1 MSVEKQC
8 VSVVTLLHGESQFIP
23 LIKDNFRG
31 LLETQTLELVVVDD
45 GPVSLAS
52 EFSDIDNCLYF
63 HLDDS
68 EKTKFGVQILEGYKQ
83 PNKGPLQYQALIK
96 TLPNGFKRDYGC
108 GMSSYPY
115 IFHMNAD
122 CVYNPK
128 SIDRKCRFA
137 KRVSAECVYTDTT
150 LAYDIYN
157 RKLYKTISPHKIY
170 ESTLFHTR
178 EFWKRR
184 GFQWSDVE
192 MEGKYFH
199 HDNGIDRK
207 LDNYYDVVQLLSVH
221 NLNKYNPVEVT
232 VDGIDIKIPELAHEI
247 HIQTH
252 PFVKTIRDIYDTTE
266 VQILGIESEFLENIS
281 EENWTVTNR
290 TGKWKQTKLAKE
302 IKQTSESF
310 NVLLYGSKHPAWDF
324 FEHIAFDLIFL
335 ETRHNWEQMS
345 GIIIGCKKHS
355 YIYVNGVFVRK
366 EYLEGSDL
374 KE

>member
-1 MSVEKQC
+1 MN
-8 VSVVTLLHGESQFIP
+8 P
-23 LIKDNFRG
+23 
-31 LLETQTLELVVVDD
+31 
-45 GPVSLAS
+45 
-52 EFSDIDNCLYF
+52 
-63 HLDDS
+63 
-68 EKTKFGVQILEGYKQ
+68 FG
-83 PNKGPLQYQALIK
+83 
-96 TLPNGFKRDYGC
+96 
-108 GMSSYPY
+108 
-115 IFHMNAD
+115 
-122 CVYNPK
+122 
-128 SIDRKCRFA
+128 
-137 KRVSAECVYTDTT
+137 RVSAECVYTDTT

-207 LDNYYDVVQLLSVH
+207 LDNYYDVVQLLSLH

-252 PFVKTIRDIYDTTE
+252 PFVKTIRDIYEDKDI
-266 VQILGIESEFLENIS
+266 QILGIESEFLENIS
-281 EENWTVTNR
+281 EENWKVTNR

-302 IKQTSESF
+302 IKQTSDNF

-324 FEHIAFDLIFL
+324 FEHIAFDVIFL

-345 GIIIGCKKHS
+345 GIITGCKKHC

-366 EYLEGSDL
+366 EYLEGKDL